1 MEGAAVGDQEQ
12 GDTLPTILVRLGDIE
27 VRALIDSGAAVSL
40 IGASMVAEMDE
51 MDKKGVLD
59 MSMVGPSGEC
69 IETFGKLT
77 VALWIGQEEIKAELI
92 IADIRRKMILGMD
105 MLEKLHSVI
114 DLPSKILHT
123 KYGVVPINTIDNDSD
138 VCVFNNKRVV
148 ILPPYSITFIP
159 VDKPPQWKEVE
170 IEFQPGKEYMEDTSI
185 ILPVQE
191 EMQEIWIPIINN
203 VNEAVYVE
211 RGENIGL
218 FHKVGELTYLDL
230 TSDESAEQEC
240 NKVTKLKISSEER
253 KRRWKELLEVL
264 QADKWKLTDEGK
276 IKAMELIKRY
286 EDGLHAVILL
296 GVHYIQCMSGHNG
309 KEVSHF

>member
-1 MEGAAVGDQEQ
+1 
-12 GDTLPTILVRLGDIE
+12 
-27 VRALIDSGAAVSL
+27 
-40 IGASMVAEMDE
+40 
-51 MDKKGVLD
+51 
-59 MSMVGPSGEC
+59 
-69 IETFGKLT
+69 
-77 VALWIGQEEIKAELI
+77 
-92 IADIRRKMILGMD
+92 MD

-114 DLPSKILHT
+114 DFPSKILHT
-123 KYGVVPINTIDNDSD
+123 KYGIVPINALDNDINVS
-138 VCVFNNKRVV
+138 VFNNKRVV

-211 RGENIGL
+211 KGENIGL

-230 TSDESAEQEC
+230 TRDESSAQEF
-240 NKVTKLKISSEER
+240 NEVTKLKISSEER

-264 QADKWKLTDEGK
+264 QSNKWKLTDEGK
-276 IKAMELIKRY
+276 TKAMELIKRY
-286 EDGLHAVILL
+286 
-296 GVHYIQCMSGHNG
+296 
-309 KEVSHF
+309 